1 MHRYEELEKIYY
13 KKLFFK
19 LFFYFVFFFVIFIGS
34 FLFFKY
40 IQSPEKKA
48 LHNKQKTTVER
59 NNTEFNKT
67 VINKKLSQNKA
78 ETIVKAKKGYKEKNS
93 NKNMHNVKKDNQELK
108 FILPNIDFI
117 KEPKIV
123 KTKNDNNISKTKNIS
138 KPNKLENTNKI
149 NKKDNEKIKEISIGE
164 SNANLKTLIKEYQ
177 LNKDYNV
184 AMTIAQIYF
193 QQNNL
198 KKAQIWALNANSLN
212 PSKPDS
218 WLLFTDILV
227 KQHKIQKAKNLLKAY
242 IDSYGNNDIIEEK
255 LRSLN
260 GE

>member
-13 KKLFFK
+13 KRLFFK
-19 LFFYFVFFFVIFIGS
+19 FFFYFVFFFVILMGG

-40 IQSPEKKA
+40 IQSSENRT

-59 NNTEFNKT
+59 NNIEFNKR
-67 VINKKLSQNKA
+67 VINKKLSQNKT
-78 ETIVKAKKGYKEKNS
+78 ETIVKAKKGYKEKSS
-93 NKNMHNVKKDNQELK
+93 NKHMHTVKKDNQELK

-117 KEPKIV
+117 KEPKIL
-123 KTKNDNNISKTKNIS
+123 KTKNIS
-138 KPNKLENTNKI
+138 KLNKLENANKI
-149 NKKDNEKIKEISIGE
+149 NKKDNEKIKEISIVE
-164 SNANLKTLIKEYQ
+164 SNVNLKSLIKEYQ
-177 LNKDYNV
+177 QNKDYNI
-184 AMTIAQIYF
+184 AMTIAKIYF

-198 KKAQIWALNANSLN
+198 KKAQIWALNANNLN

-218 WLLFTDILV
+218 WILFADILV
-227 KQHKIQKAKNLLKAY
+227 KQHKIRKAKNLLKAY